1 MSGTDILLRSDVMID
16 HFDKQFRLLTDE
28 SNKALECPL
37 VKF

>member
-16 HFDKQFRLLTDE
+16 NFDKQLRLLADE